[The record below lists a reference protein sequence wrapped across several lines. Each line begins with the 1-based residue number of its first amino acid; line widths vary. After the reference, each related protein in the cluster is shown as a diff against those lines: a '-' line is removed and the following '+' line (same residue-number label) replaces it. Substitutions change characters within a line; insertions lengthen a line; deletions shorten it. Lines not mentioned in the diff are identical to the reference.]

1 MKQPKIIVAGIGPGS
16 EADITG
22 AVLNAL
28 READVV
34 VGYKYYFQFVK
45 PFLQEGAQCVDT
57 GMKKERERA
66 EQAFN
71 LAEEGKTVVVISSG
85 DAGIYGMTPLIYE
98 MKKERNSDVEV
109 VASEVA
115 YSLQDFL
122 YCHIATCLEW
132 QPVVFL
138 QQLWQCA
145 LDAARLLIV
154 KFFHNA
160 IRFYRV
166 LYSRTVVAVRFVRCS
181 IPLHA
186 IQRT

>member
-71 LAEEGKTVVVISSG
+71 LAEEGKTVVGKDGS
-85 DAGIYGMTPLIYE
+85 
-98 MKKERNSDVEV
+98 RN
-109 VASEVA
+109 
-115 YSLQDFL
+115 QFWR
-122 YCHIATCLEW
+122 CRH
-132 QPVVFL
+132 
-138 QQLWQCA
+138 LWYDSTH
-145 LDAARLLIV
+145 L
-154 KFFHNA
+154 
-160 IRFYRV
+160 
-166 LYSRTVVAVRFVRCS
+166 
-181 IPLHA
+181 
-186 IQRT
+186 